1 MHRQNAAEK
10 AIYTTKAHFLT
21 ILAGIDP
28 GFPPLQWDLLLPQAE
43 LIINLLLQSQYEPT
57 KSAWEAYN
65 GPYNFDATP
74 MAPPGCRVIAHAKKQ
89 LENHGTSKVKW
100 VSMLAHP

>member
-1 MHRQNAAEK
+1 MHHRNAAEQ
-10 AIYTTKAHFLT
+10 AIRTMKAHFLA

-28 GFPPLQWDLLLPQAE
+28 GFPKLQWDLLLPQAE
-43 LIINLLLQSQYEPT
+43 IAINLLQKLQYYPT

-74 MAPPGCRVIAHAKKQ
+74 MAPPGCRVIARAKKSNQ
-89 LENHGTSKVKW
+89 KIMGL
-100 VSMLAHP
+100 PR